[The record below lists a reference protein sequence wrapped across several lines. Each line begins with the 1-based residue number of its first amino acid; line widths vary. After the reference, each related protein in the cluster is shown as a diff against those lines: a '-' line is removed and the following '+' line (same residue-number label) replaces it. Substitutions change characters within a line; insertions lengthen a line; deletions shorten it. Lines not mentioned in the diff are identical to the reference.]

1 MQHLLEFADYF
12 PVKTHEHSIGI
23 LGDLGKSQKFGEQTE
38 YFKRLAQAA
47 QALGIDCF
55 VFTDFNKSQAV
66 AWHLEGDNWVQ
77 SYRLLPTIFYD
88 RSFRKKTASLS
99 KSNTRVL
106 SELGCTPINSANF
119 RKLALDKHLTYSKLS
134 EMSIDGLNCPYTEKF
149 SRSGVVPFL
158 ADRSNCILKPR
169 FGSGGTGII
178 RIDKTPTGYALKF
191 SEETAHATESDLI
204 KTILEIRSR
213 MKTLDRSYVI
223 QELVDVPTYRD
234 SVFDVRVIYQRGSNG
249 EPLRT
254 GMAVR
259 QAAPNRITSNLHKGG
274 NRATLSQTLTEV
286 FGQDLNGP
294 IADSIRES
302 ARKVFEFMDSEVG
315 PIGEVGMDF
324 LIDRTGGIHL
334 IEVNSIPG
342 RSLFEILP
350 SIKERAIRRPVEYAA
365 HLLNK
370 KAAN

>member
-1 MQHLLEFADYF
+1 MQYLLEFADYF
-12 PVKTHEHSIGI
+12 PVKTHENAIGI
-23 LGDLGKSQKFGEQTE
+23 LGDLGKSQQFGEQTG
-38 YFKRLAQAA
+38 YFKRLAQEAKSI
-47 QALGIDCF
+47 GIDCF

-66 AWHLEGDNWVQ
+66 AWHLDGDNWVQ
-77 SYRLLPTIFYD
+77 TYRLLPKVFYD

-106 SELGCTPINSANF
+106 TELGCIPINSANF
-119 RKLALDKHLTYSKLS
+119 RKLALDKYLTYSKLS
-134 EMSIDGLNCPYTEKF
+134 ELGIDDLTVPYTEKF
-149 SRSGVVPFL
+149 SRSGLIPFL
-158 ADRSNCILKPR
+158 ADRPSCILKPR

-178 RIDKTPTGYALKF
+178 RIDKTSTGYELKF
-191 SEETAHATESDLI
+191 LEESIHVTESEL
-204 KTILEIRSR
+204 LPRVLASR
-213 MKTLDRSYVI
+213 NQMKTLKRAYVI

-234 SVFDVRVIYQRGSNG
+234 SVFDVRVIYQRGSDG
-249 EPLRT
+249 KPLRT

-274 NRATLSQTLTEV
+274 NRATLSQTLMEV
-286 FGQDLNGP
+286 FDQGLDGS
-294 IADSIRES
+294 IAESIRIASRKIFES
-302 ARKVFEFMDSEVG
+302 MDSEVG

-324 LIDRTGGIHL
+324 LIDRSGGIHL

-350 SIKERAIRRPVEYAA
+350 SVRERSIRRPIEYAA

-370 KAAN
+370 KTA